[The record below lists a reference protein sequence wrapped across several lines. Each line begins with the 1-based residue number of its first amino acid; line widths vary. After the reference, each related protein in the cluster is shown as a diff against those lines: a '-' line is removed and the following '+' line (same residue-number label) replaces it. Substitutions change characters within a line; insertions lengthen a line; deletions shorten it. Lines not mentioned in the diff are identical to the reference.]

1 MIPLPTNVFSLSCPS
16 RLGIALV
23 MGLALL
29 VTSAASAADLVVEL
43 HNVKPRRGVV
53 RAALFDNASDFQAAV
68 KIRAMVRDGQ
78 ISSGVYTREEDFK
91 RDPAA
96 TIKMPAEGRTMT
108 LRFGDLEPGEYAL
121 GVYQDL
127 NADEKLDITLG
138 GLSLEPWGISNDA
151 GTLDADPLWE
161 NAKFQLPPEGLRI
174 VVHLMS
180 ERRSGQ
186 Q

>member
-1 MIPLPTNVFSLSCPS
+1 MIPLQTNVFNLSCRS
-16 RLGIALV
+16 RPGIALV
-23 MGLALL
+23 MGLALP
-29 VTSAASAADLVVEL
+29 VTSAASAADLAVEL
-43 HNVKPRRGVV
+43 HNVKPRRAVV
-53 RAALFDNASDFQAAV
+53 RAALFDDASDFQFGT

-96 TIKMPAEGRTMT
+96 TIKMPAAGRTMT
-108 LRFGDLEPGEYAL
+108 LRFGDLEPGECAL

-174 VVHLMS
+174 VVHLLS
-180 ERRSGQ
+180 EPRSGQ